1 MKGLIVRL
9 ILLFISEVL
18 SFKKVKK
25 NRRAPALDFYKYLN
39 QSLSIVI
46 LFFGFT
52 LFWFT
57 ELNYETIKLCRH
69 AS

>member
-25 NRRAPALDFYKYLN
+25 NRRAPALDFYKYLS

-46 LFFGFT
+46 LFFGFWFRL
-52 LFWFT
+52 LFSI
-57 ELNYETIKLCRH
+57 LLHLY
-69 AS
+69 

>member
-25 NRRAPALDFYKYLN
+25 NRRAPALDFYKYLS

-46 LFFGFT
+46 LFF
-52 LFWFT
+52 WF
-57 ELNYETIKLCRH
+57 LV
-69 AS
+69 

>member
-39 QSLSIVI
+39 QSLNIVI
-46 LFFGFT
+46 LFFGFWFRL
-52 LFWFT
+52 LFSI
-57 ELNYETIKLCRH
+57 LLHLY
-69 AS
+69 